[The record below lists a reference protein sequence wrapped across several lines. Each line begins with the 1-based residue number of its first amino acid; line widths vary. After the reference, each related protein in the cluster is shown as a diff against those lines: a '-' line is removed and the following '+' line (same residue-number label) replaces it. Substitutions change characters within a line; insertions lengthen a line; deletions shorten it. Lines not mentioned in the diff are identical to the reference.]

1 MIAAIGNTLAGN
13 PILTLFVVIGLGY
26 LLGELNVLGFR
37 FGVAGV
43 LFVGIAAGALNHNI
57 RVPEIV
63 ASLGLILFVYTI
75 GIQSG
80 PAFFASF
87 RKQGWRDTVLAV
99 AVLIVG
105 VLLTLG
111 SAVLFKIP
119 HSRVAGLYTGAL
131 TNTPALAAVRD
142 RIHDREKQANGAPEQ
157 IQTAQNEA
165 VVGYAVA
172 YPVGVIGVL
181 LCFSFTRRIW
191 RVKFTPEGENAAEIR
206 VRDFVVENPGVIGRQ
221 LAEVL
226 RHHEKPGFVISRIRQ
241 QGKTDVPRDRTQ
253 LARGDVVAVVGDE
266 QGLERAE
273 QIFGEPADVSIEMD
287 RSHLDYRRFLVSNRQ
302 VVGKRI
308 RELDLTNQAGATITR
323 IRRADV
329 ELVPTPETRLELGD
343 IVRVVTERE
352 TFPAM
357 SKFFGDS
364 IRGNAETQF
373 VSVAIGT
380 VLGVLAGMVPIPLPG
395 GESVHLGLA
404 GGPLL
409 VALILGKLERS
420 GRISWIMPLAAN
432 LTIRQIGLLFFL
444 AGVGINAGFAFVQA
458 LRTNGWQLLLAG
470 AVATLGVTLL
480 TLVVGYRILRIPFDS
495 LMGLMS
501 GIQTQPA
508 CLAYADEMAHS
519 ETPNLAYASVYP
531 IAMIAKIVMAQ
542 LLV

>member
-1 MIAAIGNTLAGN
+1 
-13 PILTLFVVIGLGY
+13 
-26 LLGELNVLGFR
+26 
-37 FGVAGV
+37 V
-43 LFVGIAAGALNHNI
+43 LFVGIAVGALHRDI
-57 RVPEIV
+57 HVPEIV

-80 PAFFASF
+80 PGFFASF
-87 RKQGWRDTVLAV
+87 RKQGWRDTLVAV

-105 VLLTLG
+105 ALLTIG
-111 SAVLFKIP
+111 SASVFNIP
-119 HSRVAGLYTGAL
+119 HSRVAGIYTGAL

-142 RIHDREKQANGAPEQ
+142 RIHDREKQENLPPGQ
-157 IQTAQNEA
+157 IEAAQNEA

-181 LCFSFTRRIW
+181 LCFSLLRRIW
-191 RVKFTPEGENAAEIR
+191 KVKFNPEGDSAPEIR

-221 LAEVL
+221 LTEVL
-226 RHHEKPGFVISRIRQ
+226 RYHEKPGFVISRIRQ
-241 QGKTDVPRDRTQ
+241 QGKTDLPKDQTL

-273 QIFGEPADVSIEMD
+273 QIFGEPADVKIEMD
-287 RSHLDYRRFLVSNRQ
+287 RSQLDYRRFLVSSQQ

-308 RELDLTNQAGATITR
+308 RDLDLTNRAGATITR

-343 IVRVVTERE
+343 IVRVVTQRE

-373 VSVAIGT
+373 GSVAIGT

-395 GESVHLGLA
+395 GQAVHLGLA
-404 GGPLL
+404 GGPLV

-432 LTIRQIGLLFFL
+432 LTLRQIGLLFFL
-444 AGVGINAGFAFVQA
+444 AGVGINAGYAFLDA

-470 AVATLGVTLL
+470 AVVTFGVALL
-480 TLVVGYRILRIPFDS
+480 TLVVGYRFLRIPFDS

-508 CLAYADEMAHS
+508 SLAFADEMARS
-519 ETPNLAYASVYP
+519 EAPNLAYASVYP
-531 IAMIAKIVMAQ
+531 IAMIVKIVLAQ